1 MGKQSTATATTLR
14 LMTGHDR
21 DDRDMPVNV
30 NGLSEQFG
38 KGYSSGQLAGY
49 RKNGL
54 GQRALAVI
62 EFLQARGLEGKS
74 VLDIGC
80 GIGALHMELLLAG
93 AELATGVDASST
105 NIAVAQ
111 ELAEELGL
119 TERVEERQGDFVELA
134 GEISEADIVTL
145 DRAI

>member
-1 MGKQSTATATTLR
+1 M
-14 LMTGHDR
+14 R
-21 DDRDMPVNV
+21 DENNGDSHEPVNV
-30 NGLSEQFG
+30 NALSEQFG

-93 AELATGVDASST
+93 AERATGVDASPT
-105 NIAVAQ
+105 NIAAAR
-111 ELAEELGL
+111 ELAEELDL
-119 TERVEERQGDFVELA
+119 TDRVEERQGDFVELA
-134 GEISEADIVTL
+134 ASVPEADIVTL

>member
-1 MGKQSTATATTLR
+1 M
-14 LMTGHDR
+14 R
-21 DDRDMPVNV
+21 DGDDCCEPVNV

-38 KGYSSGQLAGY
+38 EGYSSGQLEGY

-54 GQRALAVI
+54 GQRALALV
-62 EFLQARGLEGKS
+62 EFLQERGLEGKT

-93 AELATGVDASST
+93 AETATGVDASPT
-105 NIAVAQ
+105 NIAAARTLADEMGVAD
-111 ELAEELGL
+111 
-119 TERVEERQGDFVELA
+119 RVEERQGDFVELQD
-134 GEISEADIVTL
+134 EIPAADIVTL

>member
-1 MGKQSTATATTLR
+1 MSKQDGEDKGSGKPAR
-14 LMTGHDR
+14 
-21 DDRDMPVNV
+21 V

-38 KGYSSGQLAGY
+38 KGYSSAQLAGY

-54 GQRALAVI
+54 GQRALTVV

-93 AELATGVDASST
+93 AERAMGVDASPT
-105 NIAVAQ
+105 NIMAAR
-111 ELAEELGL
+111 ELADEMGL
-119 TERVEERQGDFVELA
+119 TDSVEEREGDFVDMQE
-134 GEISEADIVTL
+134 SVPEADIVTL